1 MQTRLKYFAL
11 WCKGWISPVTSEI
24 GEYEQ
29 ARNCLIL
36 DEYYPSTLGDII
48 CIGITNM
55 EYYLKENDI
64 YFPFLTYTDEI
75 QKNMIDHKTDF
86 MGGVFWTIRDFF
98 RYRVNG
104 QGLDLNSLDKEKLSN
119 LGLKINE

>member
-1 MQTRLKYFAL
+1 MQTRLKYFTF
-11 WCKGWISPVTSEI
+11 WCKGWIDPVTTEM

-36 DEYYPSTLGDII
+36 DEYGPSTLEDII

-55 EYYLKENDI
+55 EDYLKENDI
-64 YFPFLTYTDEI
+64 YYTFLDYTSEI
-75 QKNMIDHKTDF
+75 QKNMIDHNTDF
-86 MGGVFWTIRDFF
+86 MGGIFWTIKDFF
-98 RYRVNG
+98 KYRVYG
-104 QGLDLNSLDKEKLSN
+104 EGFDLNSLDEEKLSN

>member
-1 MQTRLKYFAL
+1 MQTRLKYFTF
-11 WCKGWISPVTSEI
+11 WCKGWISSVTSEI
-24 GEYEQ
+24 DEYEQ
-29 ARNCLIL
+29 ARNCLVL

-55 EYYLKENDI
+55 EDYLKENDMD
-64 YFPFLTYTDEI
+64 FPFLTYTSEI

-98 RYRVNG
+98 KYRVYG
-104 QGLDLNSLDKEKLSN
+104 EGLDLKSLDKEKLSN
-119 LGLKINE
+119 LGLKINK